1 MELIYIILILL
12 TVSRIAAEI
21 SQRLGQA
28 PLVGELIAG
37 VGLGILAHQQA
48 DALPILSGLSDNEV
62 FTGISDLAIF
72 FLMMLAGM
80 ELRPK
85 DMASAGGRASSIAIG
100 GMLIPVIAGVGLAW
114 LYIPQS
120 DYWFAQSIFLAV
132 ALAITAVPVAVRV
145 LMDLDQLNT
154 EMGRTIVSAAVIDD
168 ALSLVLLGIL
178 TAILASEA
186 LPGMGEIL
194 TIIGQTTLFFLIAVL
209 VGQFVFPRLG
219 DLLQKLHIEE
229 SGFSMLLIAA
239 LSYAMLAEALGVHF
253 ILGAFLAGLFFGR
266 RTVLQQDHEAVEAR
280 VKGITAGFFAPIF
293 FAGIG
298 MHLSGAALLAVPN
311 FVLVLIAAAVLSKL
325 IGAGIA
331 ARLCGMSNRD
341 ALSVG
346 VAMSSRGAVELVIAD
361 IALRAGLFD
370 VPEPTPMIVEYLFSA
385 VVIMAITTTVLAPLI
400 LRVLTPGSQQTDERG

>member
-1 MELIYIILILL
+1 MELIYILLILL
-12 TVSRIAAEI
+12 TLSRVAAEI
-21 SQRLGQA
+21 AERLGQA

-48 DALPILSGLSDNEV
+48 DSLPILSGLSENEI

-100 GMLIPVIAGVGLAW
+100 GMLIPVAAGVGLAW

-120 DYWFAQSIFLAV
+120 EYWFAQSIFLAV

-145 LMDLDQLNT
+145 LMDLDQLDT
-154 EMGRTIVSAAVIDD
+154 EMGRTVVSAAVIDD

-178 TAILASEA
+178 TAILASGA
-186 LPGMGEIL
+186 LPDVGEIL
-194 TIIGQTTLFFLIAVL
+194 TIIGQTIAFFIIAVII
-209 VGQFVFPRLG
+209 GQYVFPRLG
-219 DLLQKLHIEE
+219 GLLQRLHIEE

-239 LSYAMLAEALGVHF
+239 LAYAMLAEALGVHF

-266 RTVLQQDHEAVEAR
+266 RRVLQEDHGAVEDQ
-280 VKGITAGFFAPIF
+280 VKGITAGFFAPVF

-298 MHLSGAALLAVPN
+298 MHLSGAALLAVPG
-311 FVLVLIAAAVLSKL
+311 FVLVLITAAILSKL
-325 IGAGIA
+325 IGAGVA
-331 ARLCGMSNRD
+331 ARMCGMNSRD
-341 ALSVG
+341 SLSVG

-370 VPEPTPMIVEYLFSA
+370 VPEPPPVIVEYLFSA

-400 LRVLTPGSQQTDERG
+400 LRILTPRS

>member
-21 SQRLGQA
+21 AERLGQA

-114 LYIPQS
+114 IYIPQS

-145 LMDLDQLNT
+145 LMDLGKLDT

-178 TAILASEA
+178 TAILASGA

-194 TIIGQTTLFFLIAVL
+194 TIIGQTTGFFLIAVL
-209 VGQFVFPRLG
+209 IGQFVFPHLG
-219 DLLQKLHIEE
+219 NLLQKLHVEE

-266 RTVLQQDHEAVEAR
+266 RTVLQQDHEAVEIR
-280 VKGITAGFFAPIF
+280 VKGITTGFFAPIF

-298 MHLSGAALLAVPN
+298 MHLSGAALLAVPG

-325 IGAGIA
+325 IGAGVA

-346 VAMSSRGAVELVIAD
+346 VGMSSRGAVELVIAD
-361 IALRAGLFD
+361 IALRAGLFE
-370 VPEPTPMIVEYLFSA
+370 VPDPPPVIIEYLFSA

-400 LRVLTPGSQQTDERG
+400 LRILTPRES

>member
-12 TVSRIAAEI
+12 TLSRIAAEI
-21 SQRLGQA
+21 AERLGQA
-28 PLVGELIAG
+28 PLVGELVAG

-48 DALPILSGLSDNEV
+48 DALPILSGLSENEV

-80 ELRPK
+80 ELRPR

-100 GMLIPVIAGVGLAW
+100 GMLIPVAAGVGLAW

-145 LMDLDQLNT
+145 LMDLGQLDT

-178 TAILASEA
+178 TAILASGA
-186 LPGMGEIL
+186 LPGPGEIL
-194 TIIGQTTLFFLIAVL
+194 TIVTQTAAFFVIAVFI
-209 VGQFVFPRLG
+209 GQFVFPRLG
-219 DLLQKLHIEE
+219 SLLQKLHIEE

-239 LSYAMLAEALGVHF
+239 LAYAMLAEALGVHF

-266 RTVLQQDHEAVEAR
+266 RTVLQEDHDAVEVS

-298 MHLSGAALLAVPN
+298 MHLSGAALLAVPG
-311 FVLVLIAAAVLSKL
+311 FVIVLITAAVLSKL
-325 IGAGIA
+325 IGAGVA
-331 ARLCGMSNRD
+331 ARLSGMSNRD

-361 IALRAGLFD
+361 IALRAGLFE
-370 VPEPTPMIVEYLFSA
+370 VPQPTPVIVEYLFSA
-385 VVIMAITTTVLAPLI
+385 VVIMAITTTVLAPLV
-400 LRVLTPGSQQTDERG
+400 LRVLTPR